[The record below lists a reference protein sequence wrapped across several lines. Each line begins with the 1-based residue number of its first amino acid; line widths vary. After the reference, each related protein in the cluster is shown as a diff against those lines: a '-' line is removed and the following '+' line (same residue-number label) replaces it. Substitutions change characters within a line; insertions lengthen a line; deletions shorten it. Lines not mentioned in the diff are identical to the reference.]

1 MKSKDRIL
9 IQKIIGYIND
19 VKQYTEGMEAKDFL
33 DDKKTIT
40 ACAFTVSQIG
50 ELAKEIEKETTEKYS
65 NIPWNSIKGMRNK
78 IVHDYENIDLS
89 VLWGTIK
96 SSLPELEEDLKEII
110 LKDGEIIIN
119 C

>member
-1 MKSKDRIL
+1 MKSKDRII
-9 IQKIIGYIND
+9 IQKIISYIDD
-19 VKQYTEGMEAKDFL
+19 VEEYIKGLEAKMFF

-50 ELAKEIEKETTEKYS
+50 ELVNEVSEETMNVYED
-65 NIPWNSIKGMRNK
+65 IPWKSIRGMRNR

-96 SSLPELEEDLKEII
+96 ESLPELKDKLKDII
-110 LKDGEIIIN
+110 LKEKDILF
-119 C
+119 